1 MERHVT
7 RVLLVE
13 DDEDDYI
20 LLQKILA
27 KIPDERYE
35 LRWERTY
42 TSGLAAMLEEK
53 KETQS
58 TNDASASTSESGTQR
73 GSHDLCLVDY
83 RLGAS
88 NGIELLKEA
97 RSQGYRLPIVL
108 LTGVG
113 GGEIDI
119 QALQAGADDYIA
131 KEQLQGELLRRILR
145 YAIERKKAEHERER
159 LLSEQIAS
167 RELEQRRNE
176 FIGMVVHELKTPL
189 TSLKGYTQ
197 LLQRRYASSLGG
209 GRRDEQVAQFAARM
223 DAQIT
228 KLTDL
233 IEDFLDVTRIAG
245 GKLQFREGYFAFDA
259 LVEEIVQECQMLNG
273 QVGTS
278 STNGASASTSE
289 SDAQR
294 GRQAIRCEGKT
305 NKTIWGDRLRIGQ
318 VITNLLSNAMKY
330 APSSEDIVVKMSSD
344 ADTVTLC
351 VQDAGPGIPP
361 ALRERVF
368 EPFYRIEQNEQRA
381 TPGLGLGLHIA
392 AEIIR
397 RQQGRI
403 WIESENETERGSEG
417 KGAQRSQGATFC
429 FTLPI
434 SPSEH

>member
-1 MERHVT
+1 MEKHVT
-7 RVLLVE
+7 HVLLIE

-27 KIPDERYE
+27 KIPHERYD
-35 LRWERTY
+35 LRWEHTY
-42 TSGLAAMLEEK
+42 TAGLAAMLEGK
-53 KETQS
+53 
-58 TNDASASTSESGTQR
+58 
-73 GSHDLCLVDY
+73 HDLCLVDY

-97 RSQGYRLPIVL
+97 RSRGYRLPIVL
-108 LTGVG
+108 LTGVE

-145 YAIERKKAEHERER
+145 YAIERKKAEHEREK

-167 RELEQRRNE
+167 RELERRRTE

-189 TSLKGYTQ
+189 TSLKGYAQ
-197 LLQRRYASSLGG
+197 LLQRRYAGSLGG
-209 GRRDEQVAQFAARM
+209 GRGDRRDEQVAQFAARM

-233 IEDFLDVTRIAG
+233 VEDFLDVTRIAG
-245 GKLQFREGYFAFDA
+245 GKLQLREDSFAFDA

-273 QVGTS
+273 SQT
-278 STNGASASTSE
+278 
-289 SDAQR
+289 
-294 GRQAIRCEGKT
+294 IRCEGKT

-318 VITNLLSNAMKY
+318 VLTNLLSNAMKY
-330 APSSEDIVVKMSSD
+330 APATESIVVKACAD
-344 ADTVTLC
+344 AETVMLC

-361 ALRERVF
+361 ALRERIF
-368 EPFYRIEQNEQRA
+368 EPFYRIEKNEQRA

-392 AEIIR
+392 AEIIQR
-397 RQQGRI
+397 HQGRI
-403 WIESENETERGSEG
+403 WVESEEN
-417 KGAQRSQGATFC
+417 KGATFC
-429 FTLPI
+429 FSLPVEMNHI
-434 SPSEH
+434 HHVSTP